1 MTLRPHQQNA
11 REWADQ
17 YDRGLIVS
25 PAGSGKTYMKAA
37 IALDCMNAT
46 GGTIGVLAPTNET
59 CAQIYKSMVAMGVDM
74 DFVEIRC
81 PHSSV
86 DFSRKEMVLI
96 DECKH
101 AVSDLW
107 YNCFEKGLPNRLFGF
122 DATPFK
128 DFDDER
134 NDALRRLFD
143 NHILVIDPSEIG
155 DSLCSAKVILSDAT
169 DPFLED
175 RINSNTER
183 LVRTRSRF
191 MRIEE
196 GELRAMC
203 LWQSIIDI
211 GIVNNVARNNQVVRW
226 AKSHLEEQVLIL
238 VPSVTLGERY
248 EKLIPNSLCVH
259 SKLGKPKRRKA
270 MEDFKAGTLK
280 CMIATSLADEGLDLP
295 NAKVLIMVSGGRST
309 QKTIQRTARVLRSHH
324 SKDGAII
331 YDFEDLFH
339 PTATKHAQR
348 RQAVYREMEYDIQ
361 EEAVF

>member
-1 MTLRPHQQNA
+1 MTLRPHQQKA

-37 IALDCMNAT
+37 IALDCMNTT

-59 CAQIYKSMVAMGVDM
+59 CAQIYKSFVAMGVDM

-96 DECKH
+96 DECKR
-101 AVSDLW
+101 ATTDLHQ
-107 YNCFEKGLPNRLFGF
+107 NCFIHGLPNRLFGF
-122 DATPFK
+122 DATPFR

-134 NDALRRLFD
+134 NDALRRLFG
-143 NHILVIDPSEIG
+143 NNILVIDPSEIG

-169 DPFLED
+169 DPFLGPKID
-175 RINSNTER
+175 GNTVKLMR
-183 LVRTRSRF
+183 VRQRF
-191 MRIEE
+191 MRVPE

-211 GIVNNVARNNQVVRW
+211 GIVNNKARNAQVVKW
-226 AKSHLEEQVLIL
+226 AVDHLDDQVLIL
-238 VPSVTLGERY
+238 VPSVTLGEQY
-248 EKLIPNSLCVH
+248 ESQIPNSLCVH

-295 NAKVLIMVSGGRST
+295 NAKVLIMASGGRST
-309 QKTIQRTARVLRSHH
+309 QKTIQRTARVLRAHH

>member
-1 MTLRPHQQNA
+1 MTLRPHQQKA
-11 REWADQ
+11 REWANQ

-25 PAGSGKTYMKAA
+25 PAGSGKTYMMAA
-37 IALDCMNAT
+37 IALDCMNTT

-59 CAQIYKSMVAMGVDM
+59 CAQIYKSMVAMGIDM
-74 DFVEIRC
+74 SFVEIRC

-107 YNCFEKGLPNRLFGF
+107 SNCLDNGLPNRLFGF
-122 DATPFK
+122 DATPFR

-134 NDALRRLFD
+134 NNELRRLFD
-143 NHILVIDPSEIG
+143 NHILTIDPSEIG
-155 DSLCSAKVILSDAT
+155 NSLCGAKVILSDAT
-169 DPFLED
+169 DPFLD
-175 RINSNTER
+175 VRINSNTER

-211 GIVNNVARNNQVVRW
+211 GIVNNAARNSQVIRW
-226 AKSHLEEQVLIL
+226 AKSHFDEQVLIL

-248 EKLIPNSLCVH
+248 EQQIPGSLCVH
-259 SKLGKPKRRKA
+259 SKLGKPKRRQA
-270 MEDFKAGTLK
+270 MEDFKAGKLK

-324 SKDGAII
+324 TKDGAII
-331 YDFEDLFH
+331 YDFNDLFH
-339 PTATKHAQR
+339 PTAAKHAQR
-348 RQAVYREMEYDIQ
+348 RQEVYREMEYDIQ
-361 EEAVF
+361 EEALF